1 MKQAKPAPEPE
12 LQPEPQSEP
21 TIPITKEELL
31 KLQDIAS
38 GLEVLRTIAK
48 SADDVPIAQVEWII
62 IKIAGPLWT
71 LAHDELDGRWGQYNP
86 ETPLFERQD

>member
-48 SADDVPIAQVEWII
+48 SADRSSGMDHNQNCRA
-62 IKIAGPLWT
+62 A
-71 LAHDELDGRWGQYNP
+71 LDSCS
-86 ETPLFERQD
+86 